1 MMSMRVRAAPR
12 ERAVIHDDDDL
23 TWEHA
28 LLVAEWPGVW
38 TSHQPEGTGADSTEI
53 ELSSFERDSSSCL
66 DSTTSK
72 GKRTRKIEPIATT
85 RLREISRSSLM
96 YHPGP
101 GLSSRHGPA
110 SEVRSHTAHFA
121 SKRNADC
128 FRNSEIE
135 SRIWRA
141 EDPRKLNR

>member
-28 LLVAEWPGVW
+28 LLVAEWPGAW

-85 RLREISRSSLM
+85 RLREISQSQL
-96 YHPGP
+96 P
-101 GLSSRHGPA
+101 
-110 SEVRSHTAHFA
+110 
-121 SKRNADC
+121 
-128 FRNSEIE
+128 
-135 SRIWRA
+135 
-141 EDPRKLNR
+141 